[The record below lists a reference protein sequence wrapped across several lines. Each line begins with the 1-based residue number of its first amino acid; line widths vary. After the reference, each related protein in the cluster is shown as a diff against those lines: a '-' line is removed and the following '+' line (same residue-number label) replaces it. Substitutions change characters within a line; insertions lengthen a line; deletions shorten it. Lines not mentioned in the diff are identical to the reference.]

1 MKSVVK
7 KRITFISFLLCA
19 VLSVVGFIVFML
31 NNHHIYVHTGSNV
44 YASTE
49 LIQMKRGERVAF
61 SNANKYFDEVKERY
75 GNKFQVHS
83 QGAYHLSNP
92 SANNYSE
99 NVASMIYIDK
109 DGYINAT
116 KTGVF
121 QLEYT
126 FSVGETVEG
135 EKAGTKVED
144 KDACTFTAL
153 VCVYEGDEEKF
164 EPLPDDPWSLS
175 TKNESN
181 PGNYILTKDITWKA
195 DYIWT
200 VSNFYGTLLN
210 PNGYTL
216 TWDIG
221 TETSTGRR
229 RRVDALFGHN
239 YGYIDSLKVMVTGGE
254 NAPIEIGDFHGLVEC
269 NYGVLQNCE
278 IEGTVKM
285 SQLRTISYDPNY
297 FYALPK
303 HGFSFNNEARMT
315 VYTNNYIYAYDTE
328 EEYIVGDDFA
338 ERLWQSKGN
347 KVYLDAW
354 YFNDEIKAQRR
365 DVKTILATERDDNT
379 CEHLV
384 LGKATEEEKTVTLQI
399 PQMMLAVG
407 EQPYNEYSWSV
418 NVNTPLSVKDEWWGS
433 IRYGWNRAT
442 YEDVE
447 VKYWLVNGKKVD
459 TLNEIVVTEDLTIE
473 PFVQYKET
481 KFALL
486 DEYVNGVAVGQ
497 SLYDVYNTKTVLDL
511 SNVGVEDDTLLTT
524 TLNCL
529 SNIFAD
535 PRSVKPT
542 AIIIGKNMK
551 VQTMVDSFRE
561 GTLFFLLDFL
571 QNGGQ
576 LIVNGENP
584 YVSFIDGKYFCDV
597 EGTRLYYYF
606 PAKGET
612 ELTLHPQITAVVN
625 ENTFFGLGGLE
636 KLYLSNVESL
646 HQEVGDDLTSLKEIN
661 LGKKLE
667 TITGDYTSDTVYN
680 FLSRIPALERVEV
693 DEGHLKLKAVDNFVW
708 DNYSE
713 QKKLLF
719 APATLTGEVKVPGG
733 IQSLGDNCFMKSNI
747 THLIFPD
754 SLTLFS
760 EYAID
765 GMQKLEKITFGA
777 SPSLKVSGASSSEY
791 PALKTIVFNDAT
803 KIISFSRNS
812 FSGANLELIVLPKNA
827 NNIQITR
834 LTKAYQISEDSPYW
848 ETVDGVLYGKTNKA
862 LICYPSYK
870 EGDSYT
876 VKDGTVSIASYAF
889 AEHTIKEVVLPESC
903 TEVGSYAFQG
913 SQIERAEFKADYVEL
928 LYQAFYGCEQI
939 SNVTVKENAELKIN
953 PNVFMGCSSLQSFP
967 YQNVTYIGAGAFDG
981 AGIEYFEI
989 GENVTD
995 LGHDAFDDS
1004 ALKNVVIKTT
1014 QIYTISDNAFRNTP
1028 LESVTLSDSITV
1040 IGARAFDGCKNL
1052 TAIDLKNVTEIGA
1065 MAFRESGLTSVQS
1078 ELVERI
1084 FETAFAGCENLTT
1097 VNFPNV
1103 LTVGG
1108 AAFMR
1113 SGVTTVSMPNAYL
1126 IETSA
1131 FSMCE
1136 KLARVKFADEVSVG
1150 AYAFQ
1155 NCYSLTELPFTIT
1168 GVDIQSFEGC
1178 ISLKKATIEASIE
1191 ERCVRVFADC
1201 TSLEEVTITGENLA
1215 IGAEFFA
1222 GCTSLEK
1229 VFITDT
1235 GMGNGTFLGSA
1246 FGTPSQK
1253 IEVYLDVPETF
1264 LWKGKV
1270 PANVTVYVPEEYA
1283 EKFAGEWLAEE
1294 GQIIGF
1300 DFEETA

>member
-7 KRITFISFLLCA
+7 KRITFISFLLFA
-19 VLSVVGFIVFML
+19 VLSVVGFIVFMVS
-31 NNHHIYVHTGSNV
+31 NQHIYYEHTGSKV

-49 LIQMKRGERVAF
+49 LIQMKRGEKVAF
-61 SNANKYFDEVKERY
+61 SDANKYFDEVKERY

-83 QGAYHLSNP
+83 QGAYHLSNDI
-92 SANNYSE
+92 ANNNHE

-116 KTGVF
+116 KTGVY

-126 FSVGETVEG
+126 FSVGEMLEG
-135 EKAGTKVED
+135 EKAGSKVED

-153 VCVYEGDEEKF
+153 VCVYEGDEDKF

-181 PGNYILTKDITWKA
+181 PGNYILTKDVTWKA
-195 DYIWT
+195 DVIWT

-221 TETSTGRR
+221 TEPTVGRKLQL
-229 RRVDALFGHN
+229 DALFGHN
-239 YGYIDSLKVMVTGGE
+239 YGYIDGLKVQVVGGE
-254 NAPIEIGDFHGLVEC
+254 NAPIEIGDFHGLVER
-269 NYGVLQNCE
+269 NYGVIQNCK

-285 SQLRTISYDPNY
+285 GQLRTNYDPGY

-315 VYTNNYIYAYDTE
+315 VYTNNYIYAYETE
-328 EEYIVGDDFA
+328 GFNTTDFV

-354 YFNDEIKAQRR
+354 YYNDEIKAQRR
-365 DVKTILATERDDNT
+365 EVKTILATERDNNT

-399 PQMMLAVG
+399 PQMMLSVDD
-407 EQPYNEYSWSV
+407 QPYNEYHWRA
-418 NVNTPLSVKDEWWGS
+418 NVNTPLSVKDEWWHYV
-433 IRYGWNRAT
+433 RYSRNSST

-459 TLNEIVVTEDLTIE
+459 NLNEVVVTEDLTIE

-481 KFALL
+481 KFALN

-497 SLYDVYNTKTVLDL
+497 NLYDVYNTKTVLDL
-511 SNVGVEDDTLLTT
+511 SAVGAEEDTLITT

-529 SNIFAD
+529 SNVFAD

-542 AIIIGKNMK
+542 AIIIGKNIK
-551 VQTMVDSFRE
+551 VQTKVDSFRE
-561 GTLFFLLDFL
+561 GMLFFLLDYL
-571 QNGGQ
+571 QKGGQ

-597 EGTRLYYYF
+597 EGTSLYYYF
-606 PAKGET
+606 PEKDEK
-612 ELTLHPQITAVVN
+612 ELTLHPQIVEVVN
-625 ENTFFGLGGLE
+625 ENTFFGLGELE
-636 KLYLSNVESL
+636 KLHLSNVAIL
-646 HQEVGDDLTSLKEIN
+646 NQETGDDLTSLTEVN
-661 LGKKLE
+661 LGKEL
-667 TITGDYTSDTVYN
+667 TIISGGHSSDTVYD
-680 FLSRIPALERVEV
+680 FLSRIPTLQKVEV

-713 QKKLLF
+713 QKELLF
-719 APATLTGEVKVPGG
+719 APATLTGEVKVPEG
-733 IQSLGDNCFMKSNI
+733 IQSLGWRCFMESNI

-754 SLTLFS
+754 SLTVFS
-760 EYAID
+760 EGAID

-777 SPSLKVSGASSSEY
+777 SPSIKGSGASSSEY
-791 PALKTIVFNDAT
+791 PALRTIIFNDAT
-803 KIISFSRNS
+803 ESISFSRNS
-812 FSGANLELIVLPKNA
+812 FSGANLEMIVLPKNA
-827 NNIQITR
+827 NSIVITH
-834 LTKAYQISEDSPYW
+834 LTKAYQISDDSPYW

-862 LICYPSYK
+862 LIFYPRYK

-876 VKDGTVSIASYAF
+876 VKDGTESIGSYAF
-889 AEHTIKEVVLPESC
+889 YEHTIKEVVLPESC
-903 TEVGSYAFQG
+903 KEVGTYAFQG
-913 SQIERAEFKADYVEL
+913 SQIERVEFKADYVEL
-928 LYQAFYGCEQI
+928 IDLAFYGCEQLA
-939 SNVTVKENAELKIN
+939 NVTVKDNSELKIK
-953 PNVFMGCSSLQSFP
+953 PNVFMGCSNLKAFP
-967 YQNVTYIGAGAFDG
+967 YENVIYIGSQAFYS

-989 GENVTD
+989 GEKVTY
-995 LGHDAFDDS
+995 LGLGVFEYS
-1004 ALKNVVIKTT
+1004 ALKNVVVKTT
-1014 QIYTISDNAFRNTP
+1014 QIYAIRDNMFRNTP
-1028 LESVTLSDSITV
+1028 LESVVLSDSITM
-1040 IGARAFDGCKNL
+1040 IGASVFDGCKNL
-1052 TAIDLKNVTEIGA
+1052 TAIDLKNVTEIGNS
-1065 MAFRESGLTSVQS
+1065 AFSESGLTSVQS

-1084 FETAFAGCENLTT
+1084 FGTAFSGCENLTT

-1103 LTVGG
+1103 LTV
-1108 AAFMR
+1108 AAGVFMG
-1113 SGVTTVSMPNAYL
+1113 SGVVAVSMPKAYL

-1131 FSMCE
+1131 FSECGN
-1136 KLARVKFADEVSVG
+1136 LAHVNFADEVSVESC
-1150 AYAFQ
+1150 AFL

-1178 ISLKKATIEASIE
+1178 SSLKKATIEANIE

-1222 GCTSLEK
+1222 GCTSLKK

-1235 GMGNGTFLGSA
+1235 GMGNGTLLGSA

-1283 EKFAGEWLAEE
+1283 EKFVSEWLAEE
-1294 GQIIGF
+1294 GQILGF
-1300 DFEETA
+1300 NFKETV

>member
-19 VLSVVGFIVFML
+19 VLSVVGFIVFMVS
-31 NNHHIYVHTGSNV
+31 NQHIYYERTGSKV
-44 YASTE
+44 YAATE
-49 LIQMKRGERVAF
+49 LIQMKRGEKVAF
-61 SNANKYFDEVKERY
+61 SEANKYFDEVKERY
-75 GNKFQVHS
+75 GKKFQVHS
-83 QGAYHLSNP
+83 QGAYHLSNDI
-92 SANNYSE
+92 ANNNLE

-116 KTGVF
+116 KTGVY

-126 FSVGETVEG
+126 FSVGEMLEG
-135 EKAGTKVED
+135 EKAGSKVED

-153 VCVYEGDEEKF
+153 VCVYEGDEDKF

-175 TKNESN
+175 TKNASN
-181 PGNYILTKDITWKA
+181 PGNYILTKDVTWKA
-195 DYIWT
+195 DVMWT

-221 TETSTGRR
+221 TESTVGRKLQ
-229 RRVDALFGHN
+229 VEALFGHN
-239 YGYIDSLKVMVTGGE
+239 YGYIDGLKVQVVGGE
-254 NAPIEIGDFHGLVEC
+254 NAPIEIGNFHGLVER
-269 NYGVLQNCE
+269 NYGVLQNCK

-285 SQLRTISYDPNY
+285 GQLRTNYDPGY

-315 VYTNNYIYAYDTE
+315 VYTNNYIYAYETE
-328 EEYIVGDDFA
+328 GFNTTDFV

-354 YFNDEIKAQRR
+354 YYNDEIKAQRR
-365 DVKTILATERDDNT
+365 EVKTILATERDDNT

-407 EQPYNEYSWSV
+407 EQPYNEYHWQA
-418 NVNTPLSVKDEWWGS
+418 NVNTPLSVKDEWWHY
-433 IRYGWNRAT
+433 IRYSRNSAT
-442 YEDVE
+442 YQDVE

-481 KFALL
+481 KFALN

-511 SNVGVEDDTLLTT
+511 STVGAEEDTLITT

-529 SNIFAD
+529 SKIFAD

-542 AIIIGKNMK
+542 TIIVGKDIK
-551 VQTMVDSFRE
+551 LQTRVDSYIE
-561 GTLFFLLDFL
+561 GTLFFLLEFL

-597 EGTRLYYYF
+597 EGTSLYYYF
-606 PAKGET
+606 PEKDEK
-612 ELTLHPQITAVVN
+612 ELTLHPQIVEVVN
-625 ENTFFGLGGLE
+625 ENTFFGLGELE
-636 KLYLSNVESL
+636 KLHLSNVAIL
-646 HQEVGDDLTSLKEIN
+646 NQETGDDLTSLTEVN
-661 LGKKLE
+661 LGKEL
-667 TITGDYTSDTVYN
+667 TIISGGHSSDTVYD
-680 FLSRIPALERVEV
+680 FLSRIPTLQKVEV

-713 QKKLLF
+713 QKELLF
-719 APATLTGEVKVPGG
+719 APATLTGEVKVPEG
-733 IQSLGDNCFMKSNI
+733 IQSLGWRCFMKSNI

-754 SLTLFS
+754 SLTVFS
-760 EYAID
+760 EDAID

-777 SPSLKVSGASSSEY
+777 SPSIKGSGATSSKY
-791 PALKTIVFNDAT
+791 PALKTIIFNDAT
-803 KIISFSRNS
+803 ESISFSRNS
-812 FSGANLELIVLPKNA
+812 FSGANLEMIVLPKNT
-827 NNIQITR
+827 NNVSITS

-848 ETVDGVLYGKTNKA
+848 ETVDGVLYGKTNKT
-862 LICYPSYK
+862 LIYYPSYK
-870 EGDSYT
+870 EGDRYT
-876 VKDGTVSIASYAF
+876 VKEGTEKIGMYAF
-889 AEHTIKEVVLPESC
+889 YENALKEVILPESC
-903 TEVGSYAFQG
+903 KEVVPYAFQG
-913 SQIERAEFKADYVEL
+913 SQIERVEFKADYVEL
-928 LYQAFYGCEQI
+928 LYQAFYGCKQL
-939 SNVTVKENAELKIN
+939 SSVTVKENSELKVN
-953 PNVFMGCSSLQSFP
+953 PNTFMGCSNLNTFP
-967 YQNVTYIGAGAFDG
+967 YENVIYIGAGAFDG

-989 GENVTD
+989 GEKVTY
-995 LGHDAFDDS
+995 LGNDAFDDS
-1004 ALKNVVIKTT
+1004 ALKNVVVKTT
-1014 QIYTISDNAFRNTP
+1014 QIYAISDNTFRNTP

-1040 IGARAFDGCKNL
+1040 IGASAFEGCKNL
-1052 TAIDLKNVTEIGA
+1052 TAIDLKNVTEIGNS
-1065 MAFRESGLTSVQS
+1065 AFSESGLTSVQS

-1084 FETAFAGCENLTT
+1084 FGTAFSGCENLTT

-1103 LTVGG
+1103 LRV
-1108 AAFMR
+1108 AAGVFMG
-1113 SGVTTVSMPNAYL
+1113 SGVTAVSMPKAYL
-1126 IETSA
+1126 IATSA
-1131 FSMCE
+1131 FSECGN
-1136 KLARVKFADEVSVG
+1136 LAHVNFADEVSVESC
-1150 AYAFQ
+1150 AFL

-1178 ISLKKATIEASIE
+1178 SSLKKATIEANIE

-1201 TSLEEVTITGENLA
+1201 TSLAEVTIMGENLA

-1222 GCTSLEK
+1222 DCTSLKK

-1235 GMGNGTFLGSA
+1235 GMGNGTVLGSA

-1283 EKFAGEWLAEE
+1283 EKFVREWLAEE
-1294 GQIIGF
+1294 GQILGF
-1300 DFEETA
+1300 NFKETV

>member
-19 VLSVVGFIVFML
+19 LLSVVGFIVFMV
-31 NNHHIYVHTGSNV
+31 NNHHIYVHMGSNV

-49 LIQMKRGERVAF
+49 LIQMKRGEKVPF
-61 SNANKYFDEVKERY
+61 SDANKYFNEVKERY

-83 QGAYHLSNP
+83 QGAYHLSND
-92 SANNYSE
+92 SANNFSE
-99 NVASMIYIDK
+99 NVASMIYIDR

-116 KTGVF
+116 KTGVY

-126 FSVGETVEG
+126 FSVGETLEG

-153 VCVYEGDEEKF
+153 VCVYEGDEDKF

-181 PGNYILTKDITWKA
+181 PGNYILTKDVTWKA
-195 DYIWT
+195 DVMWT

-221 TETSTGRR
+221 TESTVGRKLQ
-229 RRVDALFGHN
+229 VEALFGHN
-239 YGYIDSLKVMVTGGE
+239 YGYIDGLKVQVVGGE
-254 NAPIEIGDFHGLVEC
+254 NAPIEIGDFHGLVER
-269 NYGVLQNCE
+269 NYGVLQNCK

-285 SQLRTISYDPNY
+285 GQLITNYDPGY

-315 VYTNNYIYAYDTE
+315 VYTNNYIYAYKTE
-328 EEYIVGDDFA
+328 GFNTTDFV

-354 YFNDEIKAQRR
+354 YYNDEIKAQRR
-365 DVKTILATERDDNT
+365 EVKTILATERDDNT

-399 PQMMLAVG
+399 PQMMLSVDD
-407 EQPYNEYSWSV
+407 QPYKEYSWTA
-418 NVNTPLSVKDEWWGS
+418 NVNTPLSVKDEWWHYV
-433 IRYGWNRAT
+433 RYSRNSST

-459 TLNEIVVTEDLTIE
+459 NLNEVVVTEDLTIE

-481 KFALL
+481 KFALQ

-511 SNVGVEDDTLLTT
+511 STVGAEDDTLITT

-529 SNIFAD
+529 SRIFAD

-542 AIIIGKNMK
+542 TIIVGKDIK
-551 VQTMVDSFRE
+551 LQTRVDSYIE
-561 GTLFFLLDFL
+561 GTLFFLLEFL

-597 EGTRLYYYF
+597 EGTSLYYYF
-606 PAKGET
+606 PEKDEK
-612 ELTLHPQITAVVN
+612 ELTLHPQIVEVVN
-625 ENTFFGLGGLE
+625 ENTFFGLGELE
-636 KLYLSNVESL
+636 KLHLSNVAIL
-646 HQEVGDDLTSLKEIN
+646 NQETGDDLTSLTEVN
-661 LGKKLE
+661 LGKEL
-667 TITGDYTSDTVYN
+667 TIISGGHSSDTVYD
-680 FLSRIPALERVEV
+680 FLSRIPTLQKVEV

-713 QKKLLF
+713 QKELLF
-719 APATLTGEVKVPGG
+719 APAALTGEVKVPEG
-733 IQSLGDNCFMKSNI
+733 IQSLGWRCFMKSNI

-754 SLTLFS
+754 SLTVFS
-760 EYAID
+760 EDAID

-777 SPSLKVSGASSSEY
+777 SPSIKGSGASSSEY
-791 PALKTIVFNDAT
+791 PALKTIIFNDAT
-803 KIISFSRNS
+803 ESISFSRNS
-812 FSGANLELIVLPKNA
+812 FSGANLELIVLPKNT
-827 NNIQITR
+827 NNVSITS

-862 LICYPSYK
+862 LIFYPRYK
-870 EGDSYT
+870 EGDGYT
-876 VKDGTVSIASYAF
+876 VKDGTESIGSYAF
-889 AEHTIKEVVLPESC
+889 YEHTIKEVVLPESC
-903 TEVGSYAFQG
+903 KEVGTYAFQG
-913 SQIERAEFKADYVEL
+913 SQIERVEFKGDYVEL
-928 LYQAFYGCEQI
+928 LYQAFYGCEQL
-939 SNVTVKENAELKIN
+939 SSVTVKENSELKVN
-953 PNVFMGCSSLQSFP
+953 PNTFMGCGSLQSFP
-967 YQNVTYIGAGAFDG
+967 YENVIYIGAGAFDG

-989 GENVTD
+989 GEKVTY
-995 LGHDAFDDS
+995 LGNDAFDDS
-1004 ALKNVVIKTT
+1004 ALKNVVVKTT
-1014 QIYTISDNAFRNTP
+1014 QIYAISDNTFRNTP
-1028 LESVTLSDSITV
+1028 LESVTLSDSITM
-1040 IGARAFDGCKNL
+1040 IGASVFDGCKNL
-1052 TAIDLKNVTEIGA
+1052 TAIDLKNVTEIGNS
-1065 MAFRESGLTSVQS
+1065 AFSESGLTSVQS

-1084 FETAFAGCENLTT
+1084 FGTAFSGCENLTT

-1103 LTVGG
+1103 LTV
-1108 AAFMR
+1108 AAGVFMG
-1113 SGVTTVSMPNAYL
+1113 SGVVAVSMPKAYL

-1131 FSMCE
+1131 FSECGN
-1136 KLARVKFADEVSVG
+1136 LAHVNFADEVSVESC
-1150 AYAFQ
+1150 AFL

-1178 ISLKKATIEASIE
+1178 SSLKKATIEANIE
-1191 ERCVRVFADC
+1191 ECCVRVFADC

-1222 GCTSLEK
+1222 GCTSLKK

-1235 GMGNGTFLGSA
+1235 GMGNGALSGSA

-1283 EKFAGEWLAEE
+1283 AKFVSEWLAEE
-1294 GQIIGF
+1294 GQILGF
-1300 DFEETA
+1300 NFKETV